1 MISTPQ
7 SSPLP
12 KKAVYRWDIFL
23 SEVCKSS
30 GQGFCLINTQYVSFS
45 QLSLITLFCKVNT
58 EILEVVLHYFYFM
71 SLHLHSFSK
80 ENVDCSKL
88 SNFSK
93 NIWNRE
99 TVLDMSDGSDD
110 LLLLFMHLYFLY
122 SIFLYS
128 IFKKI
133 AHRSVA
139 VGGLYLNFL
148 GLKTRIMKCRV
159 FHLYMYTIT

>member
-1 MISTPQ
+1 MTPTPQ

-12 KKAVYRWDIFL
+12 KKPVYRWDIFL

-30 GQGFCLINTQYVSFS
+30 GQAFCLINTQCVPLS
-45 QLSLITLFCKVNT
+45 QLSIITLFCKVNT

-93 NIWNRE
+93 NIWNTE
-99 TVLDMSDGSDD
+99 TILDMSDGSDD
-110 LLLLFMHLYFLY
+110 LLLLFMHLYLN
-122 SIFLYS
+122 
-128 IFKKI
+128 FKKI

-148 GLKTRIMKCRV
+148 GLKTLIMKCRV
-159 FHLYMYTIT
+159 FHLYMYTVT